1 MYDTTH
7 EQTWQKSN
15 RINHENLVPYAC
27 HYNIDTACVEL
38 LLSDATVICINTH
51 TIESLYAQT
60 KHHRSELDYLIYNH
74 PMEYATLVLS
84 GDIQFFLQGSTE
96 HAHID

>member
-1 MYDTTH
+1 MNDTAH
-7 EQTWQKSN
+7 EQTWLKSN
-15 RINHENLVPYAC
+15 RNDHENIVPYAC
-27 HYNIDTACVEL
+27 YYNVDAACVEL

-60 KHHRSELDYLIYNH
+60 KYHRSELDYLIYNH

-84 GDIQFFLQGSTE
+84 GDIQSFLQGTAE